1 MKIVNK
7 KYDREYENI
16 EEYEAGIVLTGAEVK
31 SIRAGALRLDDSHV
45 KILEGIPY
53 VINAEIAPYRFANQK
68 NYEPKQSRRL
78 LLHKKE
84 LTRMQI
90 KMKSSGLTVIPLFCY
105 NKGALIKLKIALS
118 RGRRDLEK
126 RKREKARDVKTRE
139 KREAKEY
146 LKR

>member
-1 MKIVNK
+1 MKIVNR
-7 KYDREYENI
+7 KYEREYENI
-16 EEYEAGIVLTGAEVK
+16 EEYEAGIMLTGAEVK

-45 KILEGIPY
+45 KLIEGVPY
-53 VINAEIAPYRFANQK
+53 VINAEIAPYRFAIQK
-68 NYEPKQSRRL
+68 NYDPKHSRRL

-84 LTRMQI
+84 LLRMQT
-90 KMKSSGLTVIPLFCY
+90 KMKSSGLTVVPLFCY

-126 RKREKARDVKTRE
+126 RKREKARDVKNQQ